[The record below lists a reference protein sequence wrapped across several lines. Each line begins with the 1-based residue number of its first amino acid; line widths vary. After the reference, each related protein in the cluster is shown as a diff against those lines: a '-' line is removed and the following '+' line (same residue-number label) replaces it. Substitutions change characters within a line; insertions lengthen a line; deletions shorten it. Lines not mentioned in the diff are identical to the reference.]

1 MDGFVAGQSAGSTPQ
16 IPETAMRLS
25 ALTLLG
31 ITLLLTSQTQARVSG
46 CEAAGLSNGTYT
58 LEHGGL
64 TRTFRL
70 YVPPGY
76 TSTVPSRLV
85 MLFHGWGGNEDEFLG
100 DSAVINEARA
110 RGYILAAPRG
120 LGSGPPDHSNN
131 SWTFRGSATGL
142 AGPGLSSKSGAAV
155 AAICDTVST
164 PDYRYPSCKTGTA
177 KSTCSWTQC
186 QDDDIRFTVALV
198 NYLETRLCID
208 PARVFAT
215 GGSNGGM
222 FTWELGQNPL
232 SAPIFRAI
240 APVIGLPHKG
250 YLSGPGK
257 ADHMPVMLVT
267 GLNDPVVPPGA
278 WDSDAYTTTSND
290 NDRFYYTGATA
301 ITKRWAAAAGC
312 NTSGK
317 ELALDYGAGQADC
330 RSYCPATGTRWP
342 AVLDC
347 RANMAHDYGLPWSW
361 KLIMDFFDHT

>member
-1 MDGFVAGQSAGSTPQ
+1 
-16 IPETAMRLS
+16 MRLS
-25 ALTLLG
+25 TYTLLG
-31 ITLLLTSQTQARVSG
+31 ITLLLTSHAEARGPG
-46 CEAAGLSNGTYT
+46 CEAAGLSSGTYT
-58 LEHGGL
+58 LPHGGL

-100 DSAVINEARA
+100 DGSVIDEART

-120 LGSGPPDHSNN
+120 LGSGAPDHGRN

-142 AGPGLSSKSGAAV
+142 AGTGVNSKSTAA
-155 AAICDTVST
+155 AATICDTVST

-177 KSTCSWTQC
+177 NNTCSWTQC
-186 QDDDIRFTVALV
+186 QDDDIGFTVALV
-198 NYLETRLCID
+198 RYLETRLCID
-208 PARVFAT
+208 TAHVYAT

-250 YLSGPGK
+250 YLGGPGK
-257 ADHMPVMLVT
+257 HDRMPVMLIT
-267 GLNDPVVPPGA
+267 GINDPVVPPGA

-290 NDRFYYTGATA
+290 SDRFYYTGATA

-317 ELALDYGAGQADC
+317 ELALSYGAGQADC
-330 RSYCPATGTRWP
+330 RSYCPSTGTRWP

-347 RANMAHDYGLPWSW
+347 RAKMGHDYGLPWSW

>member
-25 ALTLLG
+25 TLTLLG
-31 ITLLLTSQTQARVSG
+31 ITLLLTSLTQARVPG
-46 CEAAGLSNGTYT
+46 CEAAGLSSGTYT

-100 DSAVINEARA
+100 DSAVIDEARA
-110 RGYILAAPRG
+110 RAYILAAPRG
-120 LGSGPPDHSNN
+120 LGSGPPDHSRN
-131 SWTFRGSATGL
+131 SWTFRGSATGV
-142 AGPGLSSKSGAAV
+142 AGAGVSSKSTAAA
-155 AAICDTVST
+155 AAICDTIST

-177 KSTCSWTQC
+177 KNTCSWTQC
-186 QDDDIRFTVALV
+186 QDDDIGFTVALV
-198 NYLETRLCID
+198 HYLETRLCID
-208 PARVFAT
+208 TAHVYAT

-232 SAPIFRAI
+232 SAPILRAI

-250 YLSGPGK
+250 YVSGPGK
-257 ADHMPVMLVT
+257 PDHMPVMLVT
-267 GLNDPVVPPGA
+267 GLNDPVVPPGT

-290 NDRFYYTGATA
+290 SDHFYYTGATA

-317 ELALDYGAGQADC
+317 ERALAYGAGQADC

-361 KLIMDFFDHT
+361 KPIMDFFDRT